1 MEVLAKTHD
10 YFVKNTALVPFVD
23 AAAIENALPLDYGA
37 GRGKVEE
44 FYDNSMLR
52 ELVNEGFVDKISRET
67 K

>member
-1 MEVLAKTHD
+1 LAKTHD

-23 AAAIENALPLDYGA
+23 AAAIENALPLDPA
-37 GRGKVEE
+37 GRRNVEE

-52 ELVNEGFVDKISRET
+52 ELVNEGFVEKISRET